1 MIKVIEMAIDKL
13 VPYENNPRN
22 NDVAV
27 GKVAASIQNFGF
39 KNPIIID
46 KNNVI
51 VAGHTRLKAAEQ
63 LGLETVPVIMADDL
77 TEEQVKAFRLA
88 DNKTGELSGWDFSML
103 EEELD
108 SIQNIDMSEFGFDVD
123 ADINLDDFFEDKEES
138 QEKKE
143 KAQFVKCPCCGE
155 LFEMKDEYL
164 Q

>member
-1 MIKVIEMAIDKL
+1 MIKVVEMEIDKL

-27 GKVAASIQNFGF
+27 EKVAASIQNFGF

-51 VAGHTRLKAAEQ
+51 VAGHTRLKAAEL

-108 SIQNIDMSEFGFDVD
+108 SIRTIDMSEFGFDVD
-123 ADINLDDFFEDKEES
+123 VDINLDDFFKS
-138 QEKKE
+138 TQIS
-143 KAQFVKCPCCGE
+143 
-155 LFEMKDEYL
+155 M
-164 Q
+164 